1 MSYTTFRE
9 MAEEARRLGSARLS
23 VAAAD
28 DRDVLQ
34 AVKMGVEA
42 GLVTPVLVGDER
54 KIRDIAAAIG
64 FSLDEA
70 EIVHQPDPQL
80 AALEAVKVISD
91 GGADILLKGMVN
103 SSDFMRAVLHPDCG
117 LRTGRILSHLAVFE
131 VPGFDRLLFNT
142 DGGVNINPDLNQ
154 KIEILKN
161 AVEFMHALGWEKP
174 RVAVITANEAIN
186 PKMES
191 TLDAAILTKMAESG
205 QIRGAVVDGPLA
217 LDVAIS
223 PEAAEHKGI
232 KSPVAGRADL
242 LLTPTIEVGN
252 VFGKSLIYLAKA
264 VMAGVVLGARVPV
277 VLTSRASRPEE
288 KLYSL
293 AMASLAQLKTAR
305 RAMKCG

>member
-1 MSYTTFRE
+1 
-9 MAEEARRLGSARLS
+9 
-23 VAAAD
+23 
-28 DRDVLQ
+28 
-34 AVKMGVEA
+34 
-42 GLVTPVLVGDER
+42 
-54 KIRDIAAAIG
+54 
-64 FSLDEA
+64 
-70 EIVHQPDPQL
+70 
-80 AALEAVKVISD
+80 
-91 GGADILLKGMVN
+91 
-103 SSDFMRAVLHPDCG
+103 
-117 LRTGRILSHLAVFE
+117 
-131 VPGFDRLLFNT
+131 
-142 DGGVNINPDLNQ
+142 
-154 KIEILKN
+154 
-161 AVEFMHALGWEKP
+161 MHALGWEKP